1 MFNVERERLIRRDF
15 LELKPEEKV
24 SALLAALR
32 QGKVAIT
39 AAGDGGVCL
48 LAPRDASLLEGVT
61 GRIGEYLAAH
71 GAAFAAVVVREEEL
85 SVSGPVHELIAK
97 LPETGSRAAIVVADE
112 EGRPTGYCPF
122 SEMLLAAGEAERQ
135 TLAYFR
141 TLLETVSDAVTVV
154 DRNGTVVGWNLVAE
168 EVYGIAKEDIVG
180 RTIGEHFDPEALV
193 VLKILDEGRRLQGAY
208 HRPRPDTH
216 VLINASPIVA
226 EGGGEI
232 IGGVATE
239 QDITHLVKLND
250 ELGAAQS
257 RLLTHK
263 MSDRDPF
270 ALLHARGE
278 SMGKVVKIA
287 KKIAETDSPVLFIGE
302 TGAGKEQ
309 LAKVIHQA
317 SRRSEGPFLSIS
329 CGAIPVGLAEAELF
343 GYQGGAFSGRPSGQA
358 GKLEAADGGSLFLN
372 EIDRLSPDV
381 QDKLCR
387 FMKSRA
393 VARIGGGEET
403 AVSSR
408 IFAATAQDLERL
420 VQEGKFR
427 ADLYYALN
435 IVALKVPP
443 LRERKEDLSTLIQ
456 TYLRTFSLQ
465 YQKPVPAVAPEVML
479 AFMNYDWPGNQTELR
494 AVMERCVIL
503 SENDRITLEHLP
515 GALQQRQA
523 QLELDGEGGGGEGLS
538 ASGRVMGAHS
548 ASNRAVEAHSAS
560 GQAGG
565 QGMEKSGGS
574 GLEPSARMLKP
585 RITPE
590 EEIELMKEALERA
603 AGNKSNAAKL
613 LGISRGTLYKKIRD
627 YNLV

>member
-1 MFNVERERLIRRDF
+1 MFNAERERLIRREF
-15 LELKPEEKV
+15 VELKPEEKV

-32 QGKVAIT
+32 QGQVTVT
-39 AAGDGGVCL
+39 AAGDGGVWL
-48 LAPRDASLLEGVT
+48 FAPRDASLLEGVT

-71 GAAFAAVVVREEEL
+71 GGAFVAVVVPEEEL
-85 SVSGPVHELIAK
+85 SGPVHELIAK
-97 LPETGSRAAIVVADE
+97 LPEAGGQVAIIVADE
-112 EGRPTGYCPF
+112 KGRPIGYCPF
-122 SEMLLAAGEAERQ
+122 GEMLRVAEETLRQ
-135 TLAYFR
+135 TSAYFR
-141 TLLETVSDAVTVV
+141 TLLDTVSDAVTVV
-154 DRNGTVVGWNLVAE
+154 DRNGTVVGWNAVAE

-216 VLINASPIVA
+216 VLINASPILA
-226 EGGGEI
+226 DGGEI

-309 LAKVIHQA
+309 LAKVIHRA
-317 SRRSEGPFLSIS
+317 SRRSEGPFLSIN
-329 CGAIPVGLAEAELF
+329 CGAIPVGLTEAELF
-343 GYQGGAFSGRPSGQA
+343 GYQGGTFSGRSSGQA
-358 GKLEAADGGSLFLN
+358 GKLEEADGGSLFLN

-387 FMKSRA
+387 FMKNRA
-393 VARIGGGEET
+393 VARIGGGGET
-403 AVSSR
+403 AVSTR
-408 IFAATAQDLERL
+408 IFAATALDLERL

-435 IVALKVPP
+435 VVALKVPP

-465 YQKPVPAVAPEVML
+465 YQKPVPVVAPEVML

-515 GALQQRQA
+515 EVLQQQQA
-523 QLELDGEGGGGEGLS
+523 QLELDGEGIGGEAYPLFVGVQEAYS
-538 ASGRVMGAHS
+538 AP
-548 ASNRAVEAHSAS
+548 
-560 GQAGG
+560 
-565 QGMEKSGGS
+565 
-574 GLEPSARMLKP
+574 GLEPPARMLRP

>member
-15 LELKPEEKV
+15 VELKPEEKV

-32 QGKVAIT
+32 QGKMVVT

-48 LAPRDASLLEGVT
+48 FAPRDASLLEEVT

-71 GAAFAAVVVREEEL
+71 GAAFAAVVVHEVEL
-85 SVSGPVHELIAK
+85 SVSGPLHELIVK
-97 LPETGSRAAIVVADE
+97 LSEAGGRTAIVVADE
-112 EGRPTGYCPF
+112 KGRPIGYCPF
-122 SEMLLAAGEAERQ
+122 GEMLRAVGETGRQ
-135 TLAYFR
+135 TEAYFR

-154 DRNGTVVGWNLVAE
+154 DRNGTVVGWNAVAE
-168 EVYGIAKEDIVG
+168 EVYGIAKEDIAG

-216 VLINASPIVA
+216 VLINASPILA
-226 EGGGEI
+226 DGGEI

-263 MSDRDPF
+263 MGDRDPF

-309 LAKVIHQA
+309 LAKVIHRA
-317 SRRSEGPFLSIS
+317 SRRSEGPFLSVN

-387 FMKSRA
+387 FMKSRM

-403 AVSSR
+403 PVSTR
-408 IFAATAQDLERL
+408 IFAATVQDLERL

-435 IVALKVPP
+435 VVSLKVPP

-465 YQKPVPAVAPEVML
+465 YQKPVPVVAPEVML
-479 AFMNYDWPGNQTELR
+479 AFLNYDWPGNQTELR

-515 GALQQRQA
+515 EALQQRQA

-538 ASGRVMGAHS
+538 ASGQVMGVRSASGRVMGAHS
-548 ASNRAVEAHSAS
+548 TS

-574 GLEPSARMLKP
+574 GFEPPSRMLKP